1 MTSYTAI
8 LMSLSNF
15 FDILIYFSD
24 VYSVSILDLFSSLFE
39 LPRNLSSTSVLSKL
53 QFMVGLF
60 VFFQSLDQY
69 SYPIE
74 QIVAR
79 FKNKEFFR
87 LCKKG

>member
-8 LMSLSNF
+8 LMSLSDF

-69 SYPIE
+69 SYPID

-79 FKNKEFFR
+79 FKNK
-87 LCKKG
+87 